1 MGRHFYRGVIPLTAL
16 LAALTGPP
24 AASAGDPPRDM
35 ADLVRMSKYEL
46 DALYLAS
53 PPAPVP
59 SGYVPGRAIK
69 SPGSRFTAA
78 NARMTRLVWQ
88 GKVFRDDGTMV
99 NRVFGGATAIPAD
112 VFFGES
118 LMDGKPA
125 LVLDYSR
132 SKLWPNVR
140 DEVREVSPGLY
151 LGVMYDGKSVVKQKM
166 YFTLDARK

>member
-1 MGRHFYRGVIPLTAL
+1 MGRHFYRGVIPLTAFLATL
-16 LAALTGPP
+16 LGPP

-35 ADLVRMSKYEL
+35 ADLVRLPKNEL
-46 DALYLAS
+46 EALYLAS
-53 PPAPVP
+53 PPATPP

-69 SPGSRFTAA
+69 APGSRFTAA

-99 NRVFGGATAIPAD
+99 NRVFGGAKAIPAD
-112 VFFGES
+112 VYYGES

-166 YFTLDARK
+166 YFTLDTRK